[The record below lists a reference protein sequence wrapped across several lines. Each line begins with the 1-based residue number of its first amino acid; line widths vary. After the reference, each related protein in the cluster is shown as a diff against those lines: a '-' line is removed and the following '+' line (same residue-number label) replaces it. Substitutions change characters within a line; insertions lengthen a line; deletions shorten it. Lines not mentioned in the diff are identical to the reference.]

1 MMEFAIIR
9 AFPFPHSTAAFAL
22 REKNGAA
29 TSFQSLCKYFAG
41 AFYCRLCAWQDMF
54 EAFRQGKNRSKSR
67 FIFRGRRKKF
77 PNANPKA
84 ESSPNHFDF
93 PVISYYF
100 PPFSVSKL
108 LGNIGRQITRACPSR
123 GSVGI
128 FPAPPVFFAAAEK
141 IFLSA
146 RQGFCSPLGALKIRA
161 GGGEAFFWGR
171 PVLLG
176 KKLPFA
182 RRKKRAARIRN
193 RLLFFFCCA

>member
-1 MMEFAIIR
+1 MARIANLAMMEFAIIR

-29 TSFQSLCKYFAG
+29 TSFQSFCKYFAG

-108 LGNIGRQITRACPSR
+108 LGNVGRQITRACPSR

-128 FPAPPVFFAAAEK
+128 FPAPPVF
-141 IFLSA
+141 L
-146 RQGFCSPLGALKIRA
+146 RR
-161 GGGEAFFWGR
+161 
-171 PVLLG
+171 
-176 KKLPFA
+176 
-182 RRKKRAARIRN
+182 RRK
-193 RLLFFFCCA
+193 FFFRRGKVFVARLAH